1 MKVVFLGTP
10 DFAVPALRALHES
23 EHEVVLVIT
32 RPSRP
37 VGRRKVITPTA
48 IQDAATELG
57 LDCIQPR
64 DVNSESAL
72 AIILATAPDVLA
84 TAAYGRLM
92 KTDILNLAPHGV
104 LNLHPSLLPRY
115 RGASPIQAAI
125 AAGETATGVTILL
138 TEEGWDSG
146 PIFATERIP
155 IGPHERAPA
164 LSERLSG
171 LGASLLVDTIDRIA
185 AGEIEPVP
193 QDEALATMTAPL
205 ERDDANIDWSAPAP
219 AIYNRYRAFDPWPG
233 VRTVAGGRLLK
244 ILNCRPS
251 EIAIEAPPGTP
262 AFIEG
267 QVLVA
272 CVEGSLELLVV
283 QPEGRTPMPID
294 EFVLGYAGLF
304 GRRWGP

>member
-37 VGRRKVITPTA
+37 IGRRKVITPTA
-48 IQDAATELG
+48 IHDTATELG

-64 DVNSESAL
+64 DVNSEIAL
-72 AIILATAPDVLA
+72 DTILATAPDVLA

-115 RGASPIQAAI
+115 LGASPIQAAI
-125 AAGETATGVTILL
+125 AAGETSTGVTILL

-155 IGPHERAPA
+155 IGPHERAPG

-205 ERDDANIDWSAPAP
+205 ERDDADIDWSLPAP